1 MLRILAVGP
10 HPDDVEFGCVPL
22 LIQEVRKGNQAK
34 ILVLSKGEASTSGT
48 PVEREQEA
56 REAARMIGAEID
68 FLELGGDC
76 HIRYTPE
83 SSIAI
88 ARQIRLYRPEIVLA
102 PHLGEDQHP
111 DHVAVG
117 RIVRDAARL
126 ARYAGLE
133 EIRGLASH
141 SIGHLYFYSITQ
153 SFGALPDIVIDTS
166 TVEEQWDAAMMC
178 HKTQMKTRAY
188 IELVRARARFLGSA
202 IGTYSA
208 IGLWVNDPIRLESI
222 SALTLS
228 SRNY

>member
-1 MLRILAVGP
+1 
-10 HPDDVEFGCVPL
+10 
-22 LIQEVRKGNQAK
+22 
-34 ILVLSKGEASTSGT
+34 
-48 PVEREQEA
+48 
-56 REAARMIGAEID
+56 
-68 FLELGGDC
+68 
-76 HIRYTPE
+76 
-83 SSIAI
+83 
-88 ARQIRLYRPEIVLA
+88 
-102 PHLGEDQHP
+102 LGEDQHP

-133 EIRGLASH
+133 EIHGLASH
-141 SIGHLYFYSITQ
+141 SIGHLFFYSITQ

-166 TVEEQWDAAMMC
+166 AVQEQWDAAMMC
-178 HKTQMKTRAY
+178 HKTQMKTKAY

-202 IGTYSA
+202 IGTSSA